1 MVFFKLGK
9 LDKNAAAADAEK
21 KEDKQEKKK
30 NKKEERSST
39 GGEGGSNYG
48 GISSGPSVNDFI
60 SKTKSQ
66 QRQGLKPSGPELIAY
81 ARYLGIDPVAD
92 HDLLWIAVE
101 ALEAPLPCE
110 WTEHFDSS
118 DRVFYY
124 NATTRV
130 SSWTHPLE
138 HIYRETYKTIIN
150 FRNTNL
156 NPQERGEQL
165 HALQRECQQMEAEVH
180 HEITAWTEHTDE
192 HGHKFY
198 FNREERRSTWT
209 DPRPAKCHILY
220 LKMKMIRILS
230 QHAGTSLVDGKGGSS
245 RFEPLSPL
253 ASERGGDRDP
263 KRPKV
268 NGKED
273 GMDDSAAGG
282 AAAGATGSNA
292 SKDQGRDSD
301 NEGAL
306 GAGPVCSSPDGMD
319 SVDGEGGKKKKK
331 KKKRKEDK
339 DREGREKGSAQ
350 PAAFTDPLSAPVQ
363 QRVGAAGM
371 NHSQSE
377 PSVSTSAAK
386 GIGGGGLGGLPQPPS
401 ASAADETR
409 NPAVRGG
416 MGLSPSV
423 PQPFSFGGFDSQPE
437 GLSNV
442 GRVRVKAGI
451 RLQPLSPSTGASSHN
466 DMHSS
471 ASVPLLQ
478 NRQELNPL

>member
-1 MVFFKLGK
+1 MPV
-9 LDKNAAAADAEK
+9 A
-21 KEDKQEKKK
+21 
-30 NKKEERSST
+30 S
-39 GGEGGSNYG
+39 
-48 GISSGPSVNDFI
+48 SVNDFI

-66 QRQGLKPSGPELIAY
+66 KRKGLKPSGPELIAY

-156 NPQERGEQL
+156 TPQERGDQL
-165 HALQRECQQMEAEVH
+165 HALQKECQQMEAEVH

-230 QHAGTSLVDGKGGSS
+230 QHAGTSLVDGKGGFS

-253 ASERGGDRDP
+253 ASERGDRDP
-263 KRPKV
+263 KRAK
-268 NGKED
+268 KED
-273 GMDDSAAGG
+273 GLDDGG
-282 AAAGATGSNA
+282 DGFGRGP
-292 SKDQGRDSD
+292 SKDQQDESG
-301 NEGAL
+301 L
-306 GAGPVCSSPDGMD
+306 GPMPVCSSPDGMD
-319 SVDGEGGKKKKK
+319 SVDGEG
-331 KKKRKEDK
+331 
-339 DREGREKGSAQ
+339 
-350 PAAFTDPLSAPVQ
+350 
-363 QRVGAAGM
+363 
-371 NHSQSE
+371 
-377 PSVSTSAAK
+377 
-386 GIGGGGLGGLPQPPS
+386 
-401 ASAADETR
+401 
-409 NPAVRGG
+409 
-416 MGLSPSV
+416 
-423 PQPFSFGGFDSQPE
+423 
-437 GLSNV
+437 
-442 GRVRVKAGI
+442 
-451 RLQPLSPSTGASSHN
+451 
-466 DMHSS
+466 
-471 ASVPLLQ
+471 
-478 NRQELNPL
+478 